1 MAPTNSASELP
12 ILNADGA
19 IDAMLERIVAAG
31 GEIITPATPIPPTG
45 QIAVFRDSE
54 GNRIGLHQ
62 S

>member
-1 MAPTNSASELP
+1 
-12 ILNADGA
+12 
-19 IDAMLERIVAAG
+19 MLERIVAAG